1 MYAHAE
7 TLTETGTGDD
17 GRLHALVGR
26 EKAARLVCLRLRG
39 ELVEHARTHGEL
51 AVRVTPH
58 EAREALEALDEI
70 VSQGAHVVMGF
81 AIYADGMGLPMH
93 GSTGGHGTIRALHF
107 VAAWVAEAR
116 DGLLTRLV
124 ERWEVEASQCSDDRA
139 GHARAIYRACR
150 WDELDAF
157 NERARR
163 WVAREIVRRRWV
175 AL

>member
-1 MYAHAE
+1 MYAHAK

-26 EKAARLVCLRLRG
+26 QKVAHLVCLRLRG
-39 ELVEHARTHGEL
+39 ELVEHARSHRSL
-51 AVRVTPH
+51 AVRVTPQ

-70 VSQGAHVVMGF
+70 VSQGAHIVMGF

-175 AL
+175 AR